1 MRRARLGVAA
11 ASLAL
16 AGCGAAAARPPAKG
30 KVLHGQTE
38 TGMRLEVDPF
48 VSPRSDARL
57 ARLDAYRAAAHYPPV
72 DYHRVVADNTRGAQ
86 PDSGRVVTFAP
97 SQTAISAGQGLPARF
112 SCDVLRYEWLPPA
125 GASAATRRAY
135 AALRGGLCADGP
147 PKPNGIAPGTRKVYF
162 LVTDRGFEERG
173 LRRMR
178 VFGPESAE
186 LR

>member
-1 MRRARLGVAA
+1 MRRARIGVAA

-16 AGCGAAAARPPAKG
+16 AGCGAGAAQPPAKG
-30 KVLHGQTE
+30 KRLHGATE

-48 VSPRSDARL
+48 VSPRADARL

-72 DYHRVVADNTRGAQ
+72 DYHRVVADNTRGAR
-86 PDSGRVVTFAP
+86 PDSGRLVTFAP
-97 SQTAISAGQGLPARF
+97 SATAIASGQGLPARF
-112 SCDVLRYEWLPPA
+112 SCDVLRYEWVPPD

-135 AALRGGLCADGP
+135 AGLRDGLCADGP
-147 PKPNGIAPGTRKVYF
+147 PKPDGIAPGARKVYY
-162 LVTDRGFEERG
+162 LITDRGFDERG